1 MPHGTARSNM
11 RKIPRPQAGNPFGS
25 TFPWRPIPS
34 PGRYFPFFIA
44 SRITASTSS
53 VPSARGSALIV
64 AMKESR
70 LS

>member
-1 MPHGTARSNM
+1 MA
-11 RKIPRPQAGNPFGS
+11 QAMTEDCP
-25 TFPWRPIPS
+25 PP